1 MIDDIILEDLAKIKS
16 MLNEDAFAGKKALV
30 TGGAGFIGSWLCDVL
45 VGFGADVTAV
55 DDLSTGR
62 MKNIDHLMQN
72 SKFKLV
78 KADVCTFKS
87 EGRFDF
93 ILHMAGH
100 ASPDASD

>member
-1 MIDDIILEDLAKIKS
+1 M
-16 MLNEDAFAGKKALV
+16 LV

-45 VGFGADVTAV
+45 VDFGADVTAV
-55 DDLSTGR
+55 DDLFTGR

-72 SKFKLV
+72 PKFKLV

-100 ASPDASD
+100 ASPDEYMVHPIETLQTLVGL